1 MQRAKRL
8 ATVTNPLVTKAQ
20 PPRSLKRNCNT
31 VAIFLRGSWRPI
43 LAADSSVYNERP
55 QFSRPQPSGFGSP
68 SDGDQISLREI
79 FDLLRAGRWTIAI
92 VASVVLLLGLC
103 IAFLVPPSFVAT
115 GVVQIDD
122 PGKTATAAASAE
134 FQALPTFLSGA
145 LLQTEGEL
153 QILMTR
159 LVLDPVIERM
169 NLEVVAYPRHFPIIG
184 SAYSRMINGGSAEPV
199 KVWSPF
205 RRWAWGGEDI
215 GIESMEVPRG
225 LLNDE
230 FELRATED
238 GYSLSIPWGE
248 EVLRGKV
255 GVPAAS
261 ADGSIRLLVS
271 QLRAQP
277 GTLFSVTKFSH
288 DDTVKNLL
296 GRMTIAE
303 LGTASGVIAISFSGP
318 KRAMVKDFVNALEAS
333 YLQQNIDRR
342 SLDAQRS
349 LEFLESQ
356 LPKLRSQM
364 LAAQEQL
371 AQYQQ
376 KHGSTDLGAET
387 QVLLESSANLET
399 RRLGLIQQLDQ
410 IKQQFTAQHPAV
422 QSIVQQLRSVE
433 QDQNRLKG
441 RLGALPPTQQEIL
454 NLSRDVQ
461 AYTQLYNT
469 MLASI
474 QNYQVAKAG
483 TVGNVRIV
491 DTANE
496 PFKPSFPKLM
506 TIAPISLALGLL
518 LGVVWVFVQ
527 RGMIGGVED
536 PSELERRTRLQTLA
550 MLPYSRKQRRIAR
563 AIKSGDSGG
572 ARVLAQLEAE
582 EPAIEALRSLRTTLE
597 LTLRQASNNVVMMC
611 GPAPELGKTFIT
623 VNFAAVLAQ
632 SGRRVLVIDA
642 DLRRGR
648 LHTYFSNEV
657 GQGVTDVVRRETPY
671 DSVVRSTDIVGL
683 DYVSRG
689 AHAPNS
695 AETLLHSRFTEL
707 VEQLSKRY
715 DCVLIDTPPIL
726 AVTDAAIV
734 GRHAGTSLFVI
745 KSATHRMSE
754 IEDAVRRMAA
764 ADIELHG
771 VLFNQVGA
779 RAGSYGYGDY
789 GYRYYEYQA

>member
-1 MQRAKRL
+1 M
-8 ATVTNPLVTKAQ
+8 
-20 PPRSLKRNCNT
+20 
-31 VAIFLRGSWRPI
+31 
-43 LAADSSVYNERP
+43 YNERP
-55 QFSRPQPSGFGSP
+55 QFSRPQPFGSP

-79 FDLLRAGRWTIAI
+79 FDLLRSGRWTIAI
-92 VASVVLLLGLC
+92 VASVVLFFGLC
-103 IAFLVPPSFVAT
+103 IVFLVPPSFVAT

-122 PGKTATAAASAE
+122 PGKSAAASPELA
-134 FQALPTFLSGA
+134 ALPTFLSGA

-169 NLEVVAYPRHFPIIG
+169 NLEVVAFPRHFPIIG
-184 SAYSRMINGGSAEPV
+184 SAYSRLVNGGSPEPA
-199 KVWSPF
+199 KAWGMF
-205 RRWAWGGEDI
+205 RRWAWGGESI
-215 GIESMEVPRG
+215 AISSMEVPRG

-230 FELRATED
+230 FELRASED
-238 GYSLSIPWGE
+238 GGYTLSIPWGE
-248 EVLRGKV
+248 DVLHGKV
-255 GVPAAS
+255 GELS
-261 ADGSIRLLVS
+261 SNEDGSIKLFVS
-271 QLRAQP
+271 QLEAQP

-296 GRMTIAE
+296 GRMTISE
-303 LGTASGVIAISFSGP
+303 LGTSSGVISISFSGSD
-318 KRAMVKDFVNALEAS
+318 RTSVKDFVNALETS
-333 YLQQNIDRR
+333 YLQQNVDRR

-349 LEFLESQ
+349 LEFLERQ
-356 LPKLRSQM
+356 LPQLRAQM

-371 AQYQQ
+371 AVYQQ
-376 KHGSTDLGAET
+376 KHGSTDLTTET
-387 QVLLESSANLET
+387 QVLLESSASLET

-410 IKQQFTAQHPAV
+410 VKQQFTTQHPAV
-422 QSIVQQLRSVE
+422 QSVLQQMRSVE
-433 QDQNRLKG
+433 QDQARLKG
-441 RLGALPPTQQEIL
+441 RLGALPPTQQEVL

-491 DTANE
+491 DPANE
-496 PFKPSFPKLM
+496 PFKPSFPRLPAV
-506 TIAPISLALGLL
+506 APISLALGLL
-518 LGVVWVFVQ
+518 LGVIWVFVQ
-527 RGMIGGVED
+527 RGMIRGVDD
-536 PSELERRTRLQTLA
+536 PAEIERRTRLPTLA

-563 AIKSGDSGG
+563 EIKSGSLNG
-572 ARVLAQLEAE
+572 ARVLAQIEAE
-582 EPAIEALRSLRTTLE
+582 EPAIEALRSLRTTVE

-611 GPAPELGKTFIT
+611 GPAPELGKTFVT

-648 LHTYFSNEV
+648 MHTYFSAEV
-657 GQGVTDVVRRETPY
+657 GKGVTDVVRREAAY
-671 DSVVRSTDIVGL
+671 DSVIRDTGIVGL
-683 DYVSRG
+683 DYISRG

-695 AETLLHSRFTEL
+695 AETLLHARFGEM

-734 GRHAGTSLFVI
+734 GRHAGTSLLVI

-754 IEDAVRRMAA
+754 IEDTVRRMAA
-764 ADIELHG
+764 ADIDLQG

>member
-1 MQRAKRL
+1 M
-8 ATVTNPLVTKAQ
+8 
-20 PPRSLKRNCNT
+20 
-31 VAIFLRGSWRPI
+31 
-43 LAADSSVYNERP
+43 YNERP
-55 QFSRPQPSGFGSP
+55 QFSRPQPFSPP

-92 VASVVLLLGLC
+92 VASVVLFFGLC
-103 IAFLVPPSFVAT
+103 IVFLVPPSFVAT

-122 PGKTATAAASAE
+122 QGKTSAATQE

-153 QILMTR
+153 QILVTR

-169 NLEVVAYPRHFPIIG
+169 NLEVVAYPRHLPIIG

-199 KVWSPF
+199 KVWGMF
-205 RRWAWGGEDI
+205 RRWAWGGEEITID
-215 GIESMEVPRG
+215 SMQVPRG

-230 FELRATED
+230 FELSATED
-238 GYSLSIPWGE
+238 GGYTLSIPWGE
-248 EVLRGKV
+248 DLLHGKV
-255 GVPAAS
+255 GELAS
-261 ADGSIRLLVS
+261 NEDGSIKLLVS
-271 QLRAQP
+271 QLKAQP

-349 LEFLESQ
+349 LEFLERQ
-356 LPKLRSQM
+356 LPQLRAQM
-364 LAAQEQL
+364 LSAQEHL

-376 KHGSTDLGAET
+376 KHGSTDLTAET

-410 IKQQFTAQHPAV
+410 VKQQFTAQHPAV
-422 QSIVQQLRSVE
+422 QSIVQQMRSVE
-433 QDQNRLKG
+433 VDQTRLKG
-441 RLGALPPTQQEIL
+441 RLGALPPTQQEVL

-461 AYTQLYNT
+461 AYTQLYNA

-491 DTANE
+491 DPANE

-506 TIAPISLALGLL
+506 TIAPISLALGML

-527 RGMIGGVED
+527 RGMIRGVED
-536 PSELERRTRLQTLA
+536 PSEVERRTRLQTLA

-563 AIKSGDSGG
+563 AIKSGDVGG
-572 ARVLAQLEAE
+572 ARVLAQVEAE

-648 LHTYFSNEV
+648 LHTYFSIEV
-657 GQGVTDVVRRETPY
+657 GEGVTDVVRREASY
-671 DSVVRSTDIVGL
+671 DSVIRKTDIAGL
-683 DYVSRG
+683 DYISRG

-695 AETLLHSRFTEL
+695 AETLLHARFGEM

-734 GRHAGTSLFVI
+734 GRHVGTSLLVI

-764 ADIELHG
+764 ADIELQG